1 MQNVAD
7 TANAAAEVAA
17 NASDAIANAA
27 TAAAPAAEA
36 LANTAAVEGAEAAA
50 TKFGLIEA
58 LNDGGAL
65 SWTLFLL
72 MVVMS
77 AVSWYILFT
86 KLREQSKIREGRHRR
101 RCAFLGCW
109 QSQGWRYQV
118 RQELGLSPAG
128 R

>member
-17 NASDAIANAA
+17 NASDAIAN
-27 TAAAPAAEA
+27 AAAPAAEA

-65 SWTLFLL
+65 SWTLF
-72 MVVMS
+72 
-77 AVSWYILFT
+77 
-86 KLREQSKIREGRHRR
+86 
-101 RCAFLGCW
+101 
-109 QSQGWRYQV
+109 
-118 RQELGLSPAG
+118 
-128 R
+128 